1 MDDSCS
7 AGRSNRCAWRALS
20 RRTHTHDTCE
30 RRNDV
35 KPSSEDTVVDVE
47 VDRCIDENLASN
59 RDKVA
64 LLSPKLH
71 RSILWLENLNP
82 NYNLEPVQTSP
93 KQASRELQFYRFS
106 ITKGGT
112 YNGLLVPNSF
122 TILPVGTP
130 SHVPRRRVVRLS
142 GSMVLSRH
150 SSNRPQT
157 RYFTPSEVRQPLLY
171 LSAGK

>member
-1 MDDSCS
+1 MD
-7 AGRSNRCAWRALS
+7 
-20 RRTHTHDTCE
+20 
-30 RRNDV
+30 
-35 KPSSEDTVVDVE
+35 VD

-106 ITKGGT
+106 ITRHTTDYYLRIMEKWVG
-112 YNGLLVPNSF
+112 SF
-122 TILPVGTP
+122 EQFL
-130 SHVPRRRVVRLS
+130 
-142 GSMVLSRH
+142 
-150 SSNRPQT
+150 NQ
-157 RYFTPSEVRQPLLY
+157 E
-171 LSAGK
+171 